1 MRGMKKPRIIVF
13 GRLEKYFT
21 DLLAPTMSFLYVY
34 KLKKR
39 RHKATRL
46 GVLLVSIL
54 SLVGCQPSLWGA
66 PPPPPT
72 SASSPLASIAATAT
86 ATATIQI
93 PTLAPTIT
101 PMPPTAVPTPVVL
114 NAAQVYASPAT
125 PQILRDKFQSWGFQV
140 LAADQASAN
149 LYIDV
154 VQPSAGAM
162 HVSTWTYALVSPF
175 PTVVDDVA
183 SQELL
188 AAWSGQSFGPFA
200 GVPLLMDQI
209 TFESFARL
217 WGQPAEGAVQIAAA
231 DQILDTAWSQM
242 PSWAIIPFEQVEPR
256 WKVLTIDGQSPIQ
269 KKFDPIIYPLT
280 VNYRLMCVD
289 TCQVPSGMNFSYQ
302 NRDPNKLATVIMT
315 GVTALVRATAKTMN
329 SKGILYPGEE
339 VRDLLREADITHI
352 NNEVPFFSGCPA
364 PDPNQVGMVFCSEP
378 DYMDLLTDVG
388 MDVVEL
394 SGDHFADYK
403 NVAMYETLDIYRKN
417 NIPYYGGGYNV
428 EDGRKPLLMEVNGNK
443 LMFIACNYKTIYA
456 SATDTTPGAVPC
468 DFDYMTEQIRYYRS
482 QGFLP
487 ISSFQYHEFDSPEAR
502 PQQRIDF
509 RRMADAGAVV
519 VSGSQAH
526 VPQEMEFYN
535 DGFIHYGLGNLF
547 FDQIAKRGPRLTEN
561 EFIDRHVFYDG
572 RYLGVEL
579 FTMRLIDYS
588 RPRYMT
594 SVEREKLLTM
604 YFEES
609 GWDFPQAKR

>member
-1 MRGMKKPRIIVF
+1 MRDMKKPREILF
-13 GRLEKYFT
+13 DWLEDRF
-21 DLLAPTMSFLYVY
+21 LPALAHKMTFLYVP

-39 RHKATRL
+39 THKATRF
-46 GVLLVSIL
+46 VSLFIGIL
-54 SLVGCQPSLWGA
+54 SLGACQPSLWGA

-72 SASSPLASIAATAT
+72 LAMSTAVPYAATAT
-86 ATATIQI
+86 VAI

-114 NAAQVYASPAT
+114 NAAQVWASPAT
-125 PQILRDKFQSWGFQV
+125 PKILRDKFQSWGFQI
-140 LAADQASAN
+140 LAADPSSAN

-154 VQPSAGAM
+154 AQTSAGAM
-162 HVSTWTYALVSPF
+162 HVSTWTYALVAPF

-188 AAWSGQSFGPFA
+188 SAWNGQNFGPFVA
-200 GVPLLMDQI
+200 IPLLMDQI
-209 TFESFARL
+209 TFESFVKM
-217 WGQPAEGAVQIAAA
+217 WGPPAEGAVQIVPA
-231 DQILDTAWSQM
+231 DQILDTAWGQM
-242 PSWAIIPFEQVEPR
+242 PSWAIIPFEQIEPH

-289 TCQVPSGMNFSYQ
+289 QCQIPGGMDFSFQ

-315 GVTALVRATAKTMN
+315 GVTAMVRATAKTMN
-329 SKGILYPGEE
+329 TKGITYPGEE
-339 VRDLLREADITHI
+339 IRGLLREADITHI

-378 DYMDLLTDVG
+378 RYMELLTDVG

-403 NVAMYETLDIYRKN
+403 ADAMYETLDIYRKH
-417 NIPYYGGGYNV
+417 NIQYYGGGYNV
-428 EDGRKPLLMEVNGNK
+428 EDGRKPLLLEVNGNK
-443 LMFIACNYKTIYA
+443 IMFIACNYKTIYA
-456 SATDTTPGAVPC
+456 SATDTVPGAVPC

-502 PQQRIDF
+502 PQQKIDF
-509 RRMADAGAVV
+509 RRMADAGALI

-526 VPQEMEFYN
+526 VPQVMEFYN
-535 DGFIHYGLGNLF
+535 GGFIHYGLGNLF
-547 FDQIAKRGPRLTEN
+547 FDQISKRGPRLTEN

-579 FTMRLIDYS
+579 LTFKLVDYA
-588 RPRYMT
+588 RPHVMT
-594 SVEREKLLTM
+594 SAQREKLLTM
-604 YFEES
+604 YFKAS